1 MKKRWFSSGETSL
14 QILDVLIFS
23 AVATL
28 ASGGLS
34 LVIPHVGFLLAVGFG
49 IPLSI
54 FSWGVFHLA
63 RPAGFNRQWDRAE
76 RFFVPLLWLIA
87 FLAVTTWISLSIDEA
102 ENYNLSIAEK
112 IQSL

>member
-54 FSWGVFHLA
+54 FSWGFFTW
-63 RPAGFNRQWDRAE
+63 RDR
-76 RFFVPLLWLIA
+76 RDSTGNGTVRSD
-87 FLAVTTWISLSIDEA
+87 FLCRCCG
-102 ENYNLSIAEK
+102 
-112 IQSL
+112 